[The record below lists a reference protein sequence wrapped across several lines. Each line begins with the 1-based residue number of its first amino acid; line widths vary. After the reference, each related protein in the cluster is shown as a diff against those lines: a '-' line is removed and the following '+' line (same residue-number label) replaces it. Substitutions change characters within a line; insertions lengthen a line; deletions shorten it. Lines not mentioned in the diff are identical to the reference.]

1 MTDKHT
7 HLKPYRYY
15 DLAVAASVATLII
28 SNLGAVKLIA
38 FGPIIADGGGILF
51 PLAYILGDVMTEV
64 YGYKHTRRAIWVS
77 FFWLLVMILTLTAVR
92 FLPAADAATN
102 VSAFDEIFG
111 FVPRI
116 VLASLLAYLAGEFM
130 NSFVLAKMKVRSKG
144 KHMWQRLIGSTIVG
158 ETVDTTIFGLVA
170 FGGILG
176 SWDMF
181 KFILIGVIFKTTVE
195 TIMLPVTYAVIRW
208 LKKKENEDHY
218 DKNTDFNPLKLNLE
232 D

>member
-1 MTDKHT
+1 MPKS
-7 HLKPYRYY
+7 KNYRYY

-38 FGPIIADGGGILF
+38 FGPIIADGGGVLF

-64 YGYKHTRRAIWVS
+64 YGYKHTRRAIWTS
-77 FFWLLVMILTLTAVR
+77 FFWLLVMILALTIVR
-92 FLPAADAATN
+92 YLPAASEATN
-102 VSAFDEIFG
+102 VDAFDQIFG

-116 VLASLLAYLAGEFM
+116 VAASLLAYLAGEFM
-130 NSFVLAKMKVRSKG
+130 NSFVLAKMKIRSKG
-144 KHMWQRLIGSTIVG
+144 KHMWQRLIGSTVVG
-158 ETVDTTIFGLVA
+158 ESVDTTIFGLVA

-181 KFILIGVIFKTTVE
+181 KFILIGVIFKTSVE
-195 TIMLPVTYAVIRW
+195 TLMLPVTYRVIHW
-208 LKKKENEDHY
+208 LKKKEHEDY
-218 DKNTDFNPLKLNLE
+218 FDKKTNFTPLSTSLN